1 MPSSK
6 KQETR
11 SKKSSKKPFTTTVDT
26 LTSSSAEVN
35 PISQAEK
42 LNIESLITQALVRHS
57 KNLVADKKEKF
68 KEISHLSS
76 IAEEYLSCFSLIGY
90 TFEGERVCVFNANSS
105 KDEAALV
112 DLLRSTFLEIANNR
126 P

>member
-1 MPSSK
+1 MEPPNKKTKKRPVSKTKASSNANDNEDIPK
-6 KQETR
+6 
-11 SKKSSKKPFTTTVDT
+11 
-26 LTSSSAEVN
+26 
-35 PISQAEK
+35 AEK
-42 LNIESLITQALVRHS
+42 INIDNLIAQAFTRHKFEKLLS
-57 KNLVADKKEKF
+57 EKKEKF
-68 KEISHLSS
+68 KEITHLAT

-90 TFEGERVCVFNANSS
+90 TFQGEKVCVFNAANS